1 MSKYL
6 VNKIFPAKVKK
17 DIFYSYVQYV
27 SVRGYEFMDIAGKPF
42 SQINV
47 EDMFG
52 YNIELIIEF
61 ALYEAQLDYRDEGD
75 KFKELLNAPLYDK
88 CVGISDDLDL
98 WLNPSENAETDVLYG
113 GTFTENVIKFA
124 PKYVEIIDILNS
136 GEVYKGLKMS

>member
-17 DIFYSYVQYV
+17 DIFYSYVQYA
-27 SVRGYEFMDIAGKPF
+27 SIRGYQFMDIAGKPF

-47 EDMFG
+47 DDMFS
-52 YNIELIIEF
+52 YNIKLIFEY
-61 ALYEAQLDYRDEGD
+61 ALYEAQLDDTDVGNNYE
-75 KFKELLNAPLYDK
+75 ELQEAPLYEQ
-88 CVGISDDLDL
+88 CVAISDDLDI
-98 WLNPSENAETDVLYG
+98 WLNSDFITENDVLYG

-136 GEVYKGLKMS
+136 GEVYKGLKIN